1 MSQGDTAH
9 GSVVANVEQE
19 VGRKLLT
26 QGEKETGFAE
36 SSPASLW
43 KGQLSLEG
51 STQRHLHPAL
61 TQPC

>member
-9 GSVVANVEQE
+9 DSIVANVEQE

-43 KGQLSLEG
+43 KGQLNDIY
-51 STQRHLHPAL
+51 THP
-61 TQPC
+61 